1 MLEGRFWDLIDEGA
15 SYDEVENALL
25 ELATPYGVEL
35 VSCLELRAPTTES
48 SPFIGR
54 MFGKRDGEYLT
65 RYRKLNLA
73 EHDVVVQHVP
83 RTEAGFYWGEVK
95 HKAVTREQQDV
106 FSIAAEHNMK
116 DGLVSPFY
124 GMNGRIGFT
133 GFWGVEICKDPRT
146 RRLLDA
152 AGHELYRY
160 AYRKAAEDGEAAEVR
175 DTVDLTD
182 RQLEVLYWAS
192 KGKTDWE
199 MAQLLKIA
207 EPTVNRH
214 VEMAKKRIGVRSRTE
229 AVHYALMHRL
239 IRSF

>member
-15 SYDEVENALL
+15 SYEAVENALL
-25 ELATPYGVEL
+25 ELATPHGVEV
-35 VSCLELRAPTTES
+35 VSCLELRAPTNDS

-73 EHDVVVQHVP
+73 EHDVVVQHVTC
-83 RTEAGFYWGEVK
+83 TEGGFYWGDVS
-95 HKAVTREQQDV
+95 HKAVTREQKDV
-106 FSIAAEHNMK
+106 FAIAAEHNFK
-116 DGLVSPFY
+116 DGMISPFY
-124 GMNGRIGFT
+124 GMHGRIGFT
-133 GFWGVEICKDPRT
+133 GFWGRDICKDPTT

-160 AYRKAAEDGEAAEVR
+160 AYRKAAEGGEGAPKTNAVE
-175 DTVDLTD
+175 LTD
-182 RQLEVLYWAS
+182 RQLEVLYWIS

-199 MAQLLKIA
+199 MSRVLKIA

-214 VEMAKKRIGVRSRTE
+214 VEMAKKRIGVRTRAE

-239 IRSF
+239 IQPF